1 VLKPICSTSAFIPFA
16 PGVKPRPTVT
26 FELLAD
32 NPALGRPCDE
42 IRSGLRRMKQ
52 GKHVVFYREEPGG
65 ILISRI
71 LHQRML
77 PENQAIE
84 DQDDTQDQRSAITGS
99 PASIPWGLNRQRSPP
114 PAPMQS

>member
-1 VLKPICSTSAFIPFA
+1 VARFRFSHRAEADLFNIALY
-16 PGVKPRPTVT
+16 T
-26 FELLAD
+26 FRTWGQTQTDRYVRQLEDCCQLLAD

-42 IRSGLRRMKQ
+42 IRPGLRRMKQ

-84 DQDDTQDQRSAITGS
+84 DQDDTQDQ
-99 PASIPWGLNRQRSPP
+99 
-114 PAPMQS
+114 